1 MHEIGI
7 VVIGRNEGD
16 RLRASLDSALA
27 ANFPLIYVDS
37 GSSDLSCQIAKAKN
51 IPTVELEN
59 VEPFTAARARNAGFK
74 QIIDLYPE
82 LKYIQFLDGDCQL
95 IEGWIPQGVDY
106 LKNHSQVAIVTG
118 DLHEMEAKESIYN
131 NLCEL
136 EWRKEPGELKA
147 CGGNFLIKKEIFKQL
162 SGFKSN
168 VVAAE
173 EEEFCSRLRKE
184 GFKIHHLSKPMAIHN
199 ASMHHLS
206 EWFNRSIRTGYAF
219 AQSLYENIEPHTK
232 EYYST
237 LFWGL
242 FLPLSILLS
251 WYIYGPHALDLLFLY
266 PLLMLKI
273 FWTKRKSWS
282 NQESILYAF
291 FCVIGKFPNALG
303 LIKYHYDRIRGKY
316 RGTIDYKGSL

>member
-147 CGGNFLIKKEIFKQL
+147 CGGNFLIK
-162 SGFKSN
+162 
-168 VVAAE
+168 
-173 EEEFCSRLRKE
+173 
-184 GFKIHHLSKPMAIHN
+184 
-199 ASMHHLS
+199 
-206 EWFNRSIRTGYAF
+206 
-219 AQSLYENIEPHTK
+219 
-232 EYYST
+232 
-237 LFWGL
+237 
-242 FLPLSILLS
+242 
-251 WYIYGPHALDLLFLY
+251 
-266 PLLMLKI
+266 
-273 FWTKRKSWS
+273 
-282 NQESILYAF
+282 
-291 FCVIGKFPNALG
+291 
-303 LIKYHYDRIRGKY
+303 
-316 RGTIDYKGSL
+316 